1 MIEKYRGTKRSKFFL
16 AVSVI
21 LSLFMLGY
29 FKYTDFFI
37 SNVNAVTG
45 LSIPLLK
52 VTLPIG
58 ISFYTF
64 QILSYSVDVY
74 RNEVKAQKNYLD
86 LATYIAMFPQ
96 LVAGPI
102 VRYSEIEKQLK
113 SRIHTVENTA
123 KGIRR
128 FLIGLAKKILIA
140 NLLGQGIASFQASD
154 SKSVLFCWLYAI
166 SYMLHIYFDF
176 SGYSDMA
183 IGLGQIL
190 GFHFPENFDVPTY
203 PKVLPSF
210 GEDGTFL
217 WDHGFGIIYI
227 SH

>member
-1 MIEKYRGTKRSKFFL
+1 MLFSSIPFLYYFLPCVLTLYFIVPKQMKNGVLFLSSLVFYGWGEPKYLIFMLISITQGYFFGILIEKYRGTKRSKLFL

-37 SNVNAVTG
+37 SNFNAVTG

-113 SRIHTVENTA
+113 SRTHTVENTA

-128 FLIGLAKKILIA
+128 FLIGLAKK
-140 NLLGQGIASFQASD
+140 
-154 SKSVLFCWLYAI
+154 Y
-166 SYMLHIYFDF
+166 
-176 SGYSDMA
+176 
-183 IGLGQIL
+183 
-190 GFHFPENFDVPTY
+190 
-203 PKVLPSF
+203 
-210 GEDGTFL
+210 
-217 WDHGFGIIYI
+217 
-227 SH
+227 